1 MLKSLTLQLGI
12 TLFCGIHSC
21 KVYILVPLAYLHF
34 VFHFSQPGELNY
46 VDVEFTKPKK
56 KKKKSKK
63 EKEQDSSDIPQP
75 SVEYS
80 EVIVKKS
87 TPSLK

>member
-1 MLKSLTLQLGI
+1 
-12 TLFCGIHSC
+12 
-21 KVYILVPLAYLHF
+21 
-34 VFHFSQPGELNY
+34 LNY

-80 EVIVKKS
+80 EVIVKNS